1 MGQLLRIF
9 ILNSIDSMRGYI
21 AQSCEVWVVEQAA
34 WVQILAL
41 ALSGCV
47 TTMSE
52 LFNQAVPCLHH

>member
-1 MGQLLRIF
+1 
-9 ILNSIDSMRGYI
+9 MRGFL